1 MEDSTIEIRENIRHR
16 QVAGELPADPDIVIN
31 TLPGTGGTNN
41 SFESLKVDLDY
52 LCSNG
57 DILNNASFFCFHHP
71 HIGKYLNKWRQ
82 LMHGVVRRYVDLI
95 FLKQVEWNTA
105 ASRTFQSLEQTM
117 VEVRDKNQSLEQT
130 VVEVRD
136 KNQSLE
142 QTMVEVRD
150 KNQSLEQTMVEVRD
164 KNLSLEQTMVEV
176 RDKNLSLE
184 QTVCEVRDE
193 VRDEVSL
200 QLKNMLLAADD
211 EIEKRTWLSQLIE
224 RNNEQNREMGEYDRI
239 ELDEGK
245 GTGINYFVFEDKFR
259 GSRTTIKERQQAFL
273 PYFEGCRNVLD
284 IGCGRGEFL
293 EMMKDNNISSIGI
306 DIDLIML
313 NYCNARGFEVIQ
325 ADALTYLEGLED
337 MSLDGIFIDQVI
349 EHLEPKYFMRMLEA
363 CIRKLKFGFYLV
375 AETVNPL
382 SFFSFANFYID
393 MTHIRPVHPQ
403 TLRFLLEYV
412 GFRETEIQ
420 FHSPV
425 PDEIRLKYL
434 PINEIANDQE
444 KVNSGVY
451 NQNINML
458 NGILFGAQDYSV
470 VGKK

>member
-105 ASRTFQSLEQTM
+105 ASRTFQ
-117 VEVRDKNQSLEQT
+117 
-130 VVEVRD
+130 
-136 KNQSLE
+136 
-142 QTMVEVRD
+142 
-150 KNQSLEQTMVEVRD
+150 
-164 KNLSLEQTMVEV
+164 SLEQTMVEV